1 MQTAQPYPE
10 HAIALPKADVTRWRR
25 AISAGNRAFQEEAY
39 LPALEHY
46 TTALVWAMAMY
57 GRIDDAHVGT
67 ATLVIAHHNLADT
80 YAELGRVAEQ
90 CHHLCAAHE
99 RLQAVR
105 DDPAAA
111 PAWREAALAHS
122 RRTHLELTR
131 FLACHPEH
139 PQARATHAMS
149 PEAGPSGRSPS
160 GRSH

>member
-1 MQTAQPYPE
+1 MQTVHPHPE
-10 HAIALPKADVTRWRR
+10 HATALPKADVARWRS

-46 TTALVWAMAMY
+46 TTALVWAMAMF
-57 GRIDDAHVGT
+57 GRIEDAHVGT

-111 PAWREAALAHS
+111 PAWREAALSHS

-131 FLACHPEH
+131 FLASHPGH
-139 PQARATHAMS
+139 PQALATRARE
-149 PEAGPSGRSPS
+149 PGPGPSGRA
-160 GRSH
+160 H